1 MTDRETP
8 IELWGGVEC
17 TVNRVRDR
25 YHSQLARNGHLARP
39 TDIERFAELGLSALR
54 VPVLWEL
61 CQPEQGGKTDFG
73 AFDPMLQRV
82 RERGL
87 RAIAGLVHHGSGP
100 RHTNLLDPRFEHELA
115 AYARRVAEA
124 YPWIQDYTPV
134 NEPLTTAR
142 FSGLYGHWYPHGTD
156 NASFMRAL
164 VNQCRATIRA
174 MDEIRKVSPSARL
187 IQTEDIAYVRS
198 TPLLAYQAEYENH
211 RRFLSFDLLCGRI
224 DRSHFMYGHLRHHGI
239 GADELAWF
247 EEHAC
252 TPDILGVN
260 YYFTSERYLDE
271 SLAAHPAW
279 SHGGNG
285 RHAYADVDAGL
296 VKSLGGLTGH
306 GPMLQTV
313 WERYRVPVALTE
325 VHAGCTREE
334 QLRWFRD
341 GWLGA
346 QEARAA
352 GADVRAVTAWALL
365 GSYDWNSLV
374 QVEAGVYEPG
384 VFDLRGGEPRPTALA
399 TMIKKL
405 SQTSSFDHPVLAG
418 EGWWRRARSD
428 KPTPSGHQRPLLI
441 TGAGG
446 ALAGALARACEV
458 RGLAYVKLTREEL
471 DISDRERVHAVCSE
485 LAPWGVVNAAGFT
498 RYELAEATPELC
510 LQANASG
517 PMVLAEECQERGLRF
532 LTFSSNH
539 VFDGRHQRPYVESDP
554 VAPFSIYG
562 KTQAQAERSI
572 LELDASALI
581 VRTSCL
587 FGAEGAP
594 KSQLAGAVFE
604 LLRGRPVQ
612 LPFQAT
618 ISPTYV
624 HDLVTASLDL
634 LVDGASHLFH
644 LANEGALSAHEFLRV
659 IARAAGLSEALVLEH
674 DTPESTLAHPSYGV
688 LGSERGRHM
697 PRLEDA
703 IERWWRASATASSA
717 RDVAA

>member
-1 MTDRETP
+1 MTDRQTA

-39 TDIERFAELGLSALR
+39 TDIDRFAELGLRGLR
-54 VPVLWEL
+54 VPILWEL
-61 CQPEQGGKTDFG
+61 CQPEPAGPTSFA
-73 AFDPMLQRV
+73 AFDPMLRRV

-100 RHTNLLDPRFEHELA
+100 RHTSLLDPRFEHELA
-115 AYARRVAEA
+115 AYARRVAES
-124 YPWIQDYTPV
+124 YPWITDYTPV

-164 VNQCRATIRA
+164 VHQCRATIRA
-174 MDEIRKVSPSARL
+174 MAEIRKVCPEARL

-198 TPLLAYQAEYENH
+198 TPSLAYQAEYENQ
-211 RRFLSFDLLCGRI
+211 RRFLSFDLLCGRV
-224 DRSHFMYGHLRHHGI
+224 DPEHFMYQHLRYHGI

-252 TPDILGVN
+252 TPDLLGVN

-271 SLAAHPAW
+271 SLDAHPVW

-285 RHAYADVDAGL
+285 RHSYADVDAGL

-325 VHAGCTREE
+325 VHAGCSREE
-334 QLRWFRD
+334 QLRWLRD
-341 GWLGA
+341 AWHGA
-346 QEARAA
+346 HEARAA
-352 GADVRAVTAWALL
+352 GADVRALTVWSLL

-374 QVEAGVYEPG
+374 RVEAGIYEPG
-384 VFDLRGGEPRPTALA
+384 VFDLRGPEPRPTALA
-399 TMIKKL
+399 PMIASL
-405 SQTSSFDHPVLAG
+405 ARTASYEHPVLTG
-418 EGWWRRARSD
+418 EGWWRRARSSPLTTSTG
-428 KPTPSGHQRPLLI
+428 KRPLLI

-446 ALAGALARACEV
+446 ALARSLVRACEV
-458 RGLAYVKLTREEL
+458 RGLAYRTLTREEL
-471 DISDRERVHAVCSE
+471 DITDRARVHAVCSE
-485 LAPWGVVNAAGFT
+485 LSPWALVNAAGFT
-498 RYELAEATPELC
+498 RLDLAE
-510 LQANASG
+510 QAQEACRRANISG
-517 PMVLAEECQERGLRF
+517 PMVLAEACQELGVRF

-539 VFDGRHQRPYVESDP
+539 VFDGRQQRPYVESDA
-554 VAPFSIYG
+554 VAPSSLYG
-562 KTQAQAERSI
+562 STQAQAEQAI
-572 LELDASALI
+572 LDIDKSALI
-581 VRTSCL
+581 VRTSGL

-594 KSQLAGAVFE
+594 RSQLAFAVFE
-604 LLRGRPVQ
+604 LLRGRPVR
-612 LPFQAT
+612 LPFHGT

-624 HDLVTASLDL
+624 HDLVTGCLDL

-644 LANEGALSAHEFLRV
+644 LANEGAVSGPEFLRILARVASLPDELV
-659 IARAAGLSEALVLEH
+659 IEHGGL
-674 DTPESTLAHPSYGV
+674 ESSHPHPSYGV
-688 LGSERGRHM
+688 LGSERGNHM
-697 PRLEDA
+697 PTLEDA
-703 IERWWRASATASSA
+703 VARWWRASSAAASA
-717 RDVAA
+717 RGVAA